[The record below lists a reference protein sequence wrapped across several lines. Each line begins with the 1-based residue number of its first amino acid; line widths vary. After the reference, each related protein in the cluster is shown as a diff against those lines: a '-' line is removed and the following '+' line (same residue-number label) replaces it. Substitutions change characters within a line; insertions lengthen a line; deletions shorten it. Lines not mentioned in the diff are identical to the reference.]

1 MTANII
7 QGNKKA
13 FKKVKVDLVTLD
25 LIENALKNARWEMDA
40 VLFRTAMSPGIREQ
54 HDEFPMIANNDGKMV
69 VGQFGSYIP
78 EVIRSFDGKIAEGDV
93 LARQ

>member
-7 QGNKKA
+7 QGNKKP

-40 VLFRTAMSPGIREQ
+40 VLFRTAMSPGIRLQ
-54 HDEFPMIANNDGKMV
+54 HD
-69 VGQFGSYIP
+69 
-78 EVIRSFDGKIAEGDV
+78 
-93 LARQ
+93 